1 MEDKGVCEETETSQP
16 QNITPAAEQG
26 PLVSVTFQTDQH
38 RKLKYL
44 ESETKALGVT
54 QITFS
59 VFKIFA
65 YTPYYML
72 GFGEPIDQTVIYII
86 GYVLVMVAG
95 SLALAAQNLHLP
107 TMKACLGMQVVAC
120 VISILNLLVDGFD
133 LGLAKLDLTP
143 FHDSHCWLSWNYTG
157 VQHDNCMILSTTHAH
172 YTAENLLIQAA
183 SVAISVTLAAYC
195 CKVINCCSPTSRM
208 PVITVQAPPTQQ

>member
-1 MEDKGVCEETETSQP
+1 MEDKGVCEESETSQP

-26 PLVSVTFQTDQH
+26 PLVSVTFQTDPH

-44 ESETKALGVT
+44 ESEPKALGVT

-59 VFKIFA
+59 VFRIFTCA
-65 YTPYYML
+65 VFYVL
-72 GFGEPIDQTVIYII
+72 GLYLSIEQIVIYLI
-86 GYVLVMVAG
+86 GSVSVMVAG
-95 SLALAAQNLHLP
+95 SLALVAQNLHLP
-107 TMKACLGMQVVAC
+107 TLKACLGMQVVAC
-120 VISILNLLVDGFD
+120 VISILNLLVEGTDF
-133 LGLAKLDLTP
+133 GLEASFSDT
-143 FHDSHCWLSWNYTG
+143 CWMSWNDNDTG
-157 VQHDNCMILSTTHAH
+157 VQHDNCMMLSTTHTH
-172 YTAENLLIQAA
+172 YTAENFLIHAA

>member
-1 MEDKGVCEETETSQP
+1 MEDKGVCEDTETSKP
-16 QNITPAAEQG
+16 QNITPEAEQG
-26 PLVSVTFQTDQH
+26 PLVSVTFQTDPH

-44 ESETKALGVT
+44 ESEPKALGVT

-65 YTPYYML
+65 YTHY
-72 GFGEPIDQTVIYII
+72 GFGLPIDLVVIRII

-107 TMKACLGMQVVAC
+107 TLKACLGMQVVAC
-120 VISILNLLVDGFD
+120 VVSILNLLVDVIK
-133 LGLAKLDLTP
+133 GLDNR
-143 FHDSHCWLSWNYTG
+143 FSHTCWMSLHYNDTG
-157 VQHDNCMILSTTHAH
+157 VQHDNCIMLSTAYRH
-172 YTAENLLIQAA
+172 YTVEHFLIQTV